1 MCLLSVVKAGAKSLS
16 GCKFIMVWYFT
27 RMFGSFNLIRRIT
40 NLAKKEFA
48 ANILATGVGRWNCCS
63 RSHIKRRLNSNSNM
77 SEQATTSSTE
87 TIWFKQSIYANGFK
101 CRMGRVSLI
110 YGQPYGRL
118 LYGRSPDCFF
128 FPFLEF
134 FLSFSDFRKKILREI
149 LERENFLTRKS

>member
-1 MCLLSVVKAGAKSLS
+1 MWYNPKTDITHRLYMCLLSVVKAGAKSLS

-63 RSHIKRRLNSNSNM
+63 HSHIKRRLNSNSNL

-87 TIWFKQSIYANGFK
+87 TIWFKQSIYACHGF
-101 CRMGRVSLI
+101 CFRLTARCSTVFAWEW
-110 YGQPYGRL
+110 GQLLRSVFRL
-118 LYGRSPDCFF
+118 VEVTCPLLNP
-128 FPFLEF
+128 
-134 FLSFSDFRKKILREI
+134 IQ
-149 LERENFLTRKS
+149 